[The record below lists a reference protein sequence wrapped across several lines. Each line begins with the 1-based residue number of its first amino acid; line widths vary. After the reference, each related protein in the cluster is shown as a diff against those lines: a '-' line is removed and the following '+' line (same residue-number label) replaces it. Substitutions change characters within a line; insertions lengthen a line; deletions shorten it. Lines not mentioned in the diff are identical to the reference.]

1 MDQVVATCRGWRD
14 LVNTSLQGLE
24 PVQVIYKLVVFPLN
38 CEYPLSMKVLG
49 ASVVSTLAL
58 AQLWALYTDC
68 GDTGPVAAVRKK
80 VFKLLR

>member
-1 MDQVVATCRGWRD
+1 M
-14 LVNTSLQGLE
+14 NIGL
-24 PVQVIYKLVVFPLN
+24 F
-38 CEYPLSMKVLG
+38 MKVAG

-58 AQLWALYTDC
+58 AKLWELYTDC